1 MMMNTNPRGRIRSL
15 LVRLYGSGPG
25 IELAS
30 RVDAIIATYKPR
42 IQALPEPRLGGEPSE
57 QDSILITYGDQ
68 VRSESVAP
76 LESLADFCERH
87 LAGVVSGIHILPFFP
102 SSSDDGFSVIDY
114 RAVDPG
120 LGDWRTIERLRE
132 RFALMFDAV
141 INHVSSH
148 NRWFEG
154 YLSGDVRYRDY
165 FIAISGKPDLSGVV
179 RPRALPLLTR
189 FETADG
195 PREVWTTFS
204 ADQVDLNY
212 SNPSV
217 LLEIIDLLLD
227 YVSRGAELIRLDAIA
242 YLWKEIGTACIHLP
256 QTHAVVQLLRAV
268 LDDAAPYVLL
278 ISETNVPHREN
289 LTYFGDGY
297 NEAQLVYNFALPP
310 LILHTLGSA
319 DASALSTW
327 ARGLQTPSEKTWFF
341 NFLAS
346 HDGIGVNPVREILT
360 PLEIELLVRR
370 VQEHGGLVSY
380 KYNSDGSQSPY
391 ELNISYFDALSD
403 PAGGEPLKLQVDR
416 FAAAHAILCTLPG
429 VPGIYFHSMFGSR
442 SWVDGVQAT
451 GMNRTINRQKVDREK
466 VEAELA
472 EPASLR
478 KAVFSRIKH
487 LLITRAGSR
496 AFHPNGEMQVLDTG
510 PGIFGIR
517 RFSPDGLE
525 QVYCLH
531 NITGEAQSVSVAEVD
546 CRAKDLLADRSL
558 IWTADDCFQLEPYQS
573 VWLTV

>member
-1 MMMNTNPRGRIRSL
+1 MMMNTDPRSRIRSL
-15 LVRLYGSGPG
+15 LVRLYGSEPG
-25 IELAS
+25 FELAS
-30 RVDAIIATYKPR
+30 RVDEIVATYKPR

-57 QDSILITYGDQ
+57 KVSILITYGDQ
-68 VRSESVAP
+68 VRSGSAAP
-76 LESLADFCERH
+76 LASLAEFCERH
-87 LAGVVSGIHILPFFP
+87 LTGVVSGIHILPFFP
-102 SSSDDGFSVIDY
+102 YSSDDGFSVIDY
-114 RAVDPG
+114 RAVDPA
-120 LGDWRTIERLRE
+120 LGDWGVIERLRK

-141 INHVSSH
+141 INHVSSRS
-148 NRWFEG
+148 RWFDGFLRGEDR
-154 YLSGDVRYRDY
+154 YLDY
-165 FIAISGKPDLSGVV
+165 FIAVSGTPDLSGIV

-189 FETADG
+189 FETAAG
-195 PREVWTTFS
+195 PRNVWTTFS

-212 SNPSV
+212 ANPSV
-217 LLEIIDLLLD
+217 LLEIVDLLLD
-227 YVSRGAELIRLDAIA
+227 YVSKGAELIRLDAIA

-256 QTHAVVQLLRAV
+256 QTHTVVQLLRAV

-278 ISETNVPHREN
+278 ISETNVPHHEN

-310 LILHTLGSA
+310 LILHTFGSA
-319 DASALSTW
+319 DSSALSAW
-327 ARGLQTPSEKTWFF
+327 ARGLQTPSERTWFF

-360 PLEIELLVRR
+360 PEEIERLVSR

-403 PAGGEPLKLQVDR
+403 PVGGEPLELQVDR
-416 FAAAHAILCTLPG
+416 FAAAHAILCALPG

-442 SWVDGVQAT
+442 SWVDGVRAT
-451 GMNRTINRQKVDREK
+451 GMNRTINRQKVDREQ

-472 EPASLR
+472 VPAGLR
-478 KAVFSRIKH
+478 REVFSRLKH
-487 LLITRAGSR
+487 LLITRSGCR
-496 AFHPNGEMQVLDTG
+496 AFHPNGDMQVLDAG

-517 RFSPDGLE
+517 RLSPDGLE
-525 QVYCLH
+525 QVWCLH
-531 NITGEAQSVSVAEVD
+531 NITGEAQPVCIAGVGRS
-546 CRAKDLLADRSL
+546 AKDLLFGRSL
-558 IWTADDCFQLEPYQS
+558 SWTTDDCLQLGPYQS